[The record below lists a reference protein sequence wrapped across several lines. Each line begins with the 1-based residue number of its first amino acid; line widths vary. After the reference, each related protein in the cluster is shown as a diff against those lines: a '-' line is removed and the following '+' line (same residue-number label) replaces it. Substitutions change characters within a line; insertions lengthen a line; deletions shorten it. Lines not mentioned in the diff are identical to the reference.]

1 MATHKFDFQHYIDRQ
16 KSPSG
21 AAEERGGF
29 GAYAFSGDLRVLRKL
44 ERLAPVRLVV
54 EASVR
59 FWKTFQRSDLLGT
72 AVRVN
77 ARQFPEFHDQILA
90 CSKKLEIVPPTVYVT
105 HNPTINAG
113 TYGTN
118 TESFIVVNSA
128 LIDSFTDAQVLF
140 VLGHEAGHIQNNHVV
155 YHTAA
160 KHLANGLGVVVK
172 WASMPAGLALNGWS
186 RRSEITCDRA
196 GLICCM
202 DEKVALESIMRM
214 GLGSQK
220 MYPKMDVDE
229 FVSQLDD
236 IKEGWGRL
244 TELTKT
250 HPYLPKR
257 IKALKL
263 FAESA
268 YYRNLLG
275 EKGGRPLD
283 EIDREIEEIIKVI

>member
-1 MATHKFDFQHYIDRQ
+1 MTTFDFQHYIDQQ

-21 AAEERGGF
+21 TAEERGNF
-29 GAYAFSGDLRVLRKL
+29 GDYAFSGDLRVLRKL
-44 ERLAPVRLVV
+44 ERLAPVRMVV

-77 ARQFPEFHDQILA
+77 SRQFPAFHDQILHCA
-90 CSKKLEIVPPTVYVT
+90 KILKIVVPTVYVT

-128 LIDSFTDAQVLF
+128 LVDSFTHEQVLF
-140 VLGHEAGHIQNNHVV
+140 VLGHESGHIQNNHVV
-155 YHTAA
+155 YHSAA
-160 KHLANGLGVVVK
+160 KQLANGLGIVVK
-172 WASMPAGLALNGWS
+172 WASMPAGLALNAWS

-196 GLICCM
+196 GLICCR

-229 FVSQLDD
+229 FVSQLED

-257 IKALKL
+257 IQALKL
-263 FAESA
+263 FAESS
-268 YYRNLLG
+268 YYRNLIG

-283 EIDREIEEIIKVI
+283 EIDREVEDIIKVI

>member
-1 MATHKFDFQHYIDRQ
+1 MTAKKFNFQHFVDRQ

-21 AAEERGGF
+21 STGKRESF
-29 GAYAFSGDLRVLRKL
+29 GEYAFSGDLRVLRKL
-44 ERLAPVRLVV
+44 EKLAPVRIVV

-77 ARQFPEFHDQILA
+77 SRQFPAFHDQILS
-90 CSKKLEIVPPTVYVT
+90 CSKTLDIAAPTVYVT

-128 LIDSFTDAQVLF
+128 LIDSFTNEQVLF

-160 KHLANGLGVVVK
+160 SHLASGLGIFVK

-196 GLICCM
+196 GLICCR

-220 MYPKMDVDE
+220 MYPNMDVEE
-229 FVSQLDD
+229 FISQLDD

-263 FAESA
+263 FAQSS
-268 YYRNLLG
+268 YYKNLIG

-283 EIDREIEEIIKVI
+283 EIDREVEEIVKVI